1 MPTAGRL
8 MMRTLLI
15 AVVGLV
21 VGGSALGATDG
32 ILGSTSTG
40 TVGISITKLDPVD
53 VQDHAISW
61 QPGDSSPSICVL
73 STDNYHVSATS
84 DNTTGT
90 DFRLSNGSTSILY
103 TVVWIDGKLIL
114 TIPAEQAQAATGDA
128 FTDTLTVMASPE

>member
-40 TVGISITKLDPVD
+40 TVGISITKLDSVD

-61 QPGDSSPSICVL
+61 QPGDPSPSICVL
-73 STDNYHVSATS
+73 STDSYHVSATS

-103 TVVWIDGKLIL
+103 TVAWIDGKLIL
-114 TIPAEQAQAATGDA
+114 TIPAEQAQAATGDS
-128 FTDTLTVMASPE
+128 FTDTLTVMAVPE